1 MPTPKSLTM
10 EEFHECLD
18 LFAKTKAAKVNHNLP
33 KLIVFDLDMCA
44 WSPEMGELKGMPKY
58 KEFSE

>member
-1 MPTPKSLTM
+1 M